1 MIIRSALGALTA
13 MAAAGIE
20 RIVIVG
26 GGTAGW
32 MTAAAL
38 ATLLKRPGL
47 SIDLVESEAIGTVGV
62 GEATIPHIRSFNERL
77 GLDEDR
83 FMARPQATFK
93 LGIEFRD
100 WARLGDSYI
109 HPFGAYGRSMD
120 RVGFHH
126 HWLRMR
132 RGGAAA
138 DIDDYSLPIVAARM
152 GRFDRPSNDPRSLM
166 STFSYAFQFDAG
178 LYAAYLREH
187 AEARGVVRTEGKVAD
202 VELDPENGNVRAVIL
217 ESGERL
223 EGDLFIDCSGF
234 RGLLIGGALG
244 VAYDDWSE
252 WLPCDRAVAVPC
264 DTVEASTPYTRA
276 TALEAGWSWRIPL
289 QHRVGNG
296 YVYCSAFLSDDAAT
310 QRIMGRLEGPARAE
324 PRLLR
329 FTTGK
334 RRRQWTRNCVAI
346 GLSSGFLEPLESTS
360 IHLIQAAIT
369 NLVELFP
376 DAGFD
381 PADSDEF
388 NRIMDLEYD
397 RIRDFLV
404 LHYNATERDDTPF
417 WDHCRTMAV
426 PDSLAAKMAL
436 FKERGVV
443 ARYRDGLF
451 LEPSWLAVYFGQ
463 RIAPAAYDPL
473 SDRAPEPALA
483 EAMATMRAAIQR
495 DVAAMPSHD
504 AFVRACCAAD
514 GRA

>member
-1 MIIRSALGALTA
+1 MKA
-13 MAAAGIE
+13 MGIK

-38 ATLLKRPGL
+38 ATLVKRPDL
-47 SIDLVESEAIGTVGV
+47 SIQLVESEEIGTVGV
-62 GEATIPHIRSFNERL
+62 GEATIPHIRNFNQRL
-77 GLDEDR
+77 GLDEGA
-83 FMARPQATFK
+83 FMARTQATFK

-126 HWLRMR
+126 HWLRLR
-132 RGGAAA
+132 RAGLAA
-138 DIDDYSLPIVAARM
+138 DIHDYSLPVVAARM
-152 GRFDRPSNDPRSLM
+152 GRFMRPETDPRSIK

-178 LYAAYLREH
+178 LYAAYLRQH
-187 AEARGVVRTEGKVAD
+187 AESRGVVRTEGKVAH
-202 VELDPENGNVRAVIL
+202 VEVESESGHVQAVVL
-217 ESGERL
+217 ERGERL
-223 EGDLFIDCSGF
+223 EGELFIDCSGF
-234 RGLLIGGALG
+234 RGLLIEGALKAG
-244 VAYDDWSE
+244 YEDWTR

-296 YVYCSAFLSDDAAT
+296 YVYSSAFVSDDAAVE
-310 QRIMGRLEGPARAE
+310 RVLGRLEGAARAE

-329 FTTGK
+329 FTTGR
-334 RRRQWTRNCVAI
+334 RRRQWMRNCVAI

-369 NLVELFP
+369 NLVALFP
-376 DAGFD
+376 DQGFD
-381 PADSDEF
+381 PADADEF

-417 WDHCRTMAV
+417 WNHCRTMAV
-426 PDSLAAKMAL
+426 PDSLTEKVAL

-463 RIAPAAYDPL
+463 RIVPDAYDPL
-473 SDRAPEPALA
+473 SDRTPQAPLSDAMEALRT
-483 EAMATMRAAIQR
+483 EIQR
-495 DVAAMPSHD
+495 TAAAMPSHD
-504 AFVRACCAAD
+504 AFIRACCAA
-514 GRA
+514 GALV

>member
-1 MIIRSALGALTA
+1 
-13 MAAAGIE
+13 MAATEI
-20 RIVIVG
+20 RHIVIVG

-38 ATLLKRPGL
+38 AALVRRPGL
-47 SIDLVESEAIGTVGV
+47 TIDLVESEAIGTVGV
-62 GEATIPHIRSFNERL
+62 GEATIPHIRAFNQRL
-77 GLDEDR
+77 GLDEDT
-83 FMARPQATFK
+83 FMARTQATFK

-100 WARLGDSYI
+100 WARLGNSYI
-109 HPFGAYGRSMD
+109 HPFGAYGRSID

-126 HWLRMR
+126 HWLRLR
-132 RGGAAA
+132 RAGAAA
-138 DIDDYSLPIVAARM
+138 DIHDYSLPVVAARM
-152 GRFDRPSNDPRSLM
+152 GRFARPDTDPRSVM

-178 LYAAYLREH
+178 LYAAYLREY
-187 AEARGVVRTEGKVAD
+187 AEARGVVRTEGKVTR
-202 VELDPENGNVRAVIL
+202 VEQDPDSGHIRAIDLDR
-217 ESGERL
+217 GERI

-234 RGLLIGGALG
+234 RGLLIEGALEAG
-244 VAYDDWSE
+244 YEDWTQ

-264 DTVEASTPYTRA
+264 DTVEPSIPYTRA

-296 YVYCSAFLSDDAAT
+296 YVYSSAFLSDDQAVE
-310 QRIMGRLEGPARAE
+310 RLMGRLEGPARAE

-329 FTTGK
+329 FTTGR
-334 RRRQWTRNCVAI
+334 RRRQWLGNCVAI

-376 DAGFD
+376 DTGFD
-381 PADSDEF
+381 PADADEF
-388 NRIMDLEYD
+388 NRVMDLEYD

-426 PDSLAAKMAL
+426 PDSLAEKVAL
-436 FKERGVV
+436 FRERGVV

-463 RIAPAAYDPL
+463 RIEPDAWDPL
-473 SDRAPEPALA
+473 SDRAPDGPLA
-483 EAMATMRAAIQR
+483 DTLETLRSSIQRAA
-495 DVAAMPSHD
+495 AAMPSHE
-504 AFVRACCAAD
+504 AFVRACCAA
-514 GRA
+514 GAHA

>member
-1 MIIRSALGALTA
+1 MRQDQKIG
-13 MAAAGIE
+13 

-32 MTAAAL
+32 MAAAVISKNL
-38 ATLLKRPGL
+38 APDYAQ
-47 SIDLVESEAIGTVGV
+47 IDLIESAEIGTVGV
-62 GEATIPHIRSFNERL
+62 GEATIPPILTLNRQIGIDENEFVR
-77 GLDEDR
+77 
-83 FMARPQATFK
+83 ATQATFK
-93 LGIEFRD
+93 LGIEFCD
-100 WARLGDSYI
+100 WGRLGDSYI

-126 HWLRMR
+126 HWLRLR
-132 RGGAAA
+132 RAGLAA
-138 DIDDYSLPIVAARM
+138 DIHDYSLPVVASRL
-152 GRFDRPSNDPRSLM
+152 GRFDRPSTDPRSLL

-187 AEARGVVRTEGKVAD
+187 AEARGVVRTEGKVAN
-202 VELDPENGNVRAVIL
+202 VELNPENGHVGAVVL
-217 ESGERL
+217 ERGERL

-234 RGLLIGGALG
+234 RGLLIEGALNAG
-244 VAYDDWSE
+244 YDDWTQ

-296 YVYCSAFLSDDAAT
+296 YVYSSAFLSDDAAVE
-310 QRIMGRLEGPARAE
+310 RVLGRLEGPARAE

-334 RRRQWTRNCVAI
+334 RRRQWMRNCVAI

-376 DAGFD
+376 GTGFD
-381 PADSDEF
+381 PADADEF
-388 NRIMDLEYD
+388 NRIMQLEYD

-417 WDHCRTMAV
+417 WDHCRTMTV
-426 PDSLAAKMAL
+426 PDSLAEKMAL
-436 FKERGVV
+436 FRERGVV

-463 RIAPAAYDPL
+463 RIQPDAYDPL
-473 SDRAPEPALA
+473 SDRVPQAALA
-483 EAMATMRAAIQR
+483 EAMEAMRAAIQS
-495 DVAAMPSHD
+495 DVAGMPSHD
-504 AFVRACCAAD
+504 AFVRACCAAG

>member
-1 MIIRSALGALTA
+1 MVARIR
-13 MAAAGIE
+13 

-38 ATLLKRPGL
+38 ATLLADTDL
-47 SIDLVESEAIGTVGV
+47 SIQLVESEEIGTVGV
-62 GEATIPHIRSFNERL
+62 GEATIPHIRSFNQRL
-77 GLDEDR
+77 GLDEDA
-83 FMARPQATFK
+83 FMARTQATFK

-100 WARLGDSYI
+100 WGRLGDSYI
-109 HPFGAYGRSMD
+109 HPFGAYGRPIA

-126 HWLRMR
+126 HWLRLR
-132 RGGAAA
+132 RAGAAS
-138 DIDDYSLPIVAARM
+138 DIHDYSLPIVAARQ
-152 GRFDRPSNDPRSLM
+152 GRFMRPDADPRSLL

-178 LYAAYLREH
+178 LYAAFLREH
-187 AEARGVVRTEGKVAD
+187 AEARGVVRTEGKVAHVALD
-202 VELDPENGNVRAVIL
+202 PDSGAIASVELER
-217 ESGERL
+217 GERL
-223 EGDLFIDCSGF
+223 AGDLFIDCSGF
-234 RGLLIGGALG
+234 RDLLIEGALHAG
-244 VAYDDWSE
+244 YEDWTR

-264 DTVEASTPYTRA
+264 DTVEPSTPYTRA

-296 YVYCSAFLSDDAAT
+296 YVYSSGFITDDDAVE
-310 QRIMGRLEGPARAE
+310 RVLGRLEGPPRAE

-334 RRRQWTRNCVAI
+334 RRRQWIKNCVAI
-346 GLSSGFLEPLESTS
+346 GLSGGFLEPLESTS

-381 PADSDEF
+381 PADADEF

-417 WDHCRTMAV
+417 WDHCRTMTV
-426 PDSLAAKMAL
+426 PDSLREKMEL

-451 LEPSWLAVYFGQ
+451 LEPSWLAVYLGQ
-463 RIAPAAYDPL
+463 RIEPNAYDPL
-473 SDRAPEPALA
+473 SDQAAEGPLSQAL
-483 EAMATMRAAIQR
+483 ETLRQGIQR
-495 DVAAMPSHD
+495 EVAAMPTHD
-504 AFVRACCAAD
+504 AFVRACCAA
-514 GRA
+514 GSRL

>member
-1 MIIRSALGALTA
+1 MSGTGIR
-13 MAAAGIE
+13 

-38 ATLLKRPGL
+38 STLVNRPDL
-47 SIDLVESEAIGTVGV
+47 SIQLVESEEIGTVGV
-62 GEATIPHIRSFNERL
+62 GEATIPHIRSFNQRL
-77 GLDEDR
+77 GLDEDM
-83 FMARPQATFK
+83 FMARTQATFK

-109 HPFGAYGRSMD
+109 HPFGAYGRSID

-126 HWLRMR
+126 HWLRLR
-132 RGGAAA
+132 RAGTAAE
-138 DIDDYSLPIVAARM
+138 IHDYSLPVVAARM
-152 GRFDRPSNDPRSLM
+152 GRFTRPGTDPRSLL

-187 AEARGVVRTEGKVAD
+187 AEAHGVVRTEGKVTRVEQDPHSGHIRA
-202 VELDPENGNVRAVIL
+202 VELDRGDRI
-217 ESGERL
+217 

-234 RGLLIGGALG
+234 RGLLIEGALKAG
-244 VAYDDWSE
+244 YEDWTQ

-264 DTVEASTPYTRA
+264 DTVEPSVPYTRA

-296 YVYCSAFLSDDAAT
+296 YVYSSAFLSDDQAVE
-310 QRIMGRLEGPARAE
+310 RLLGRLEGPARAE

-329 FTTGK
+329 FTTGR
-334 RRRQWTRNCVAI
+334 RRRQWLGNCVAI

-369 NLVELFP
+369 TLVELFP
-376 DAGFD
+376 DTGFD
-381 PADSDEF
+381 PADADEF
-388 NRIMDLEYD
+388 NRVMDLEYD

-426 PDSLAAKMAL
+426 PDSLAEKMAL
-436 FKERGVV
+436 FRERGVV

-463 RIAPAAYDPL
+463 RMEPNAWDPL
-473 SDRAPEPALA
+473 SDRAPDGPLA
-483 EAMATMRAAIQR
+483 ETLETLRTSIQR
-495 DVAAMPSHD
+495 EAAAMPLHE
-504 AFVRACCAAD
+504 AFVRACCAAK
-514 GRA
+514 AHA